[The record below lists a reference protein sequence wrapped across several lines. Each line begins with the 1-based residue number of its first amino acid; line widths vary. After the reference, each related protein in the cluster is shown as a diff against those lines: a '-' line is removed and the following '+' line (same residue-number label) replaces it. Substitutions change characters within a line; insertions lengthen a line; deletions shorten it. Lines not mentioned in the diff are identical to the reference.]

1 MESNAAQIQ
10 AIQARTLEDESFIR
24 EMVAAKTMEQVKVVL
39 QKNGYRLPDEE
50 IALLMQSGK
59 KNLDAT
65 LAEDELTEEMLE
77 DVAGGGKVRGT
88 LRFIAS
94 LAAGA
99 VGGFFIGVTG
109 GAAAPGGYLLAG
121 ALTAWTVAGYAK

>member
-39 QKNGYRLPDEE
+39 QKNGYTLSDEE
-50 IALLMQSGK
+50 IALLMQSGR

-94 LAAGA
+94 LAIGAAGGA
-99 VGGFFIGVTG
+99 VIGLTG

-121 ALTAWTVAGYAK
+121 VLTAWTLAGYAK